1 MIDKVKQ
8 TIQQAGDLLKEQAGN
23 LSGSALERLVE
34 IFEDW
39 ATVFPRLEAYGLTMI
54 NFSLSVGLSPGLTV
68 LMTGQTVDF
77 EEERIKELLEINA
90 GDKTML
96 SVLRTLQTS
105 LSLYRRTGMAPFDSL
120 QLKVVVGIPPE
131 IKVTFGQTEF
141 S

>member
-8 TIQQAGDLLKEQAGN
+8 TILQAGDLLKEQAGSF
-23 LSGSALERLVE
+23 SGSALERLVE

-39 ATVFPRLEAYGLTMI
+39 ATVFPRLETYGLTMI
-54 NFSLSVGLSPGLTV
+54 NFSLSVGLSPGMIV
-68 LMTGQTVDF
+68 LMTGLTADF

-105 LSLYRRTGMAPFDSL
+105 GNLYRRTGMPPFDDL
-120 QLKVVVGIPPE
+120 QLKIVIGLPPE